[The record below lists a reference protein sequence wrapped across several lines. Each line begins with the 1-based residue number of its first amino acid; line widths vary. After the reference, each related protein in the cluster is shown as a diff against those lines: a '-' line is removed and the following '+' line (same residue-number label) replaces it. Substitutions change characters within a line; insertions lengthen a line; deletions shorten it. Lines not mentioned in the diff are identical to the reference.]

1 MTCLEN
7 IEIFFYLWERKDRNQ
22 MCISFYSDRLKELFP
37 YYQDPH
43 FPYLINYYG
52 TENGNH
58 LVNEFNNRKYDDII
72 DEIYMLHEMSEEIF
86 AHGICNFTGKIHLYT
101 KNEKIFCT
109 NLCPYI
115 HELYNYMKKDGYKFY
130 SFEEIPKIFLN
141 KKILFKKLYF
151 EEKTCVPGRFGN
163 KTKDDFTHLQSLIKR
178 ENLVIFRGDAICG
191 VHRKLTNI
199 DDVKSLFKKYN
210 FVIKDGMSNMTLY
223 EKKIYFNSFI
233 NIFLESGGGN
243 CNAFLIDK
251 NSDVTVYT
259 LEASSMS
266 NEFYFNNLPVNVK
279 FLNIGY
285 IDTTSPLYN
294 VYFKACGDPLNEPW
308 KIDLEKLEEILKK
321 L

>member
-1 MTCLEN
+1 
-7 IEIFFYLWERKDRNQ
+7 
-22 MCISFYSDRLKELFP
+22 
-37 YYQDPH
+37 
-43 FPYLINYYG
+43 
-52 TENGNH
+52 
-58 LVNEFNNRKYDDII
+58 
-72 DEIYMLHEMSEEIF
+72 
-86 AHGICNFTGKIHLYT
+86 
-101 KNEKIFCT
+101 
-109 NLCPYI
+109 
-115 HELYNYMKKDGYKFY
+115 
-130 SFEEIPKIFLN
+130 
-141 KKILFKKLYF
+141 
-151 EEKTCVPGRFGN
+151 
-163 KTKDDFTHLQSLIKR
+163 
-178 ENLVIFRGDAICG
+178 
-191 VHRKLTNI
+191 
-199 DDVKSLFKKYN
+199 
-210 FVIKDGMSNMTLY
+210 MSNMTLY